1 MNLGLRNHTIDAM
14 QSVARSRQ
22 KITDLDWRVRISISM
37 FAEME
42 EVSVGV

>member
-1 MNLGLRNHTIDAM
+1 MNLGLRNHTVDAM
-14 QSVARSRQ
+14 QFVAGARQ

-37 FAEME
+37 FTEME